1 MQTVVSVFGVRP
13 FRIGGTETFA
23 RELSRQLGERN
34 WKSVL
39 CFLEEPTPEV
49 REFLSLSN
57 VSIEVLADAT
67 HFSLVAARN
76 LGQIIRRH
84 SPQVLHLHFTGFL
97 GPYVWLARMLGVRQ
111 IFFTDHS
118 SRPAAHSMR
127 RASVL
132 KRALARAI
140 NQPLTRVICV
150 SEYGLRCLT
159 TLGLL
164 PSDRHALVYNG
175 VDRSRVSDDA
185 RRASQF
191 RERYG
196 IPEDRVVIVQVSWMI
211 QEKGIPALLD
221 AARIVTAQ
229 NTTAHFVLVGEG
241 AQRRQFMDD
250 AAKLGI
256 SERITWTGLVEDPFG
271 AGVYDAADIICQ
283 LSQWE
288 ELFGWMIAEGMAYGR
303 PIVATRVG
311 GIPELVNDGVSGFLV
326 ERNDAAAAA
335 EKLLQLIEDPE
346 LRHAMGA
353 AGQRLVAEKFD
364 LKTNVAQLVALYGI

>member
-1 MQTVVSVFGVRP
+1 MQTAVSVFGVRP

-49 REFLSLSN
+49 REFLSLPN

-67 HFSLVAARN
+67 HFNLAAAQN
-76 LGQIIRRH
+76 LGRIIRRH
-84 SPQVLHLHFTGFL
+84 SPTVLHLHFTGFL
-97 GPYVWLARMLGVRQ
+97 GPYVWLARLLGVNQ

-118 SRPAAHSMR
+118 SRPAAHSLR

-132 KRALARAI
+132 KRVMARAI
-140 NQPLTRVICV
+140 NQPLTKVICV
-150 SEYGLRCLT
+150 SDYGLRCLT

-164 PSDRHALVYNG
+164 PNDRHALVYNA
-175 VDRSRVSDDA
+175 VDSSRVSNDA

-211 QEKGIPALLD
+211 QEKGIPALLE
-221 AARIVTAQ
+221 AARILMAQ
-229 NTTAHFVLVGEG
+229 DAKAHFVLVGDG

-250 AAKLGI
+250 AAKLGLG
-256 SERITWTGLVEDPFG
+256 ERVTWTGLIEDPFG
-271 AGVYDAADIICQ
+271 AGVYDVADIICQ

-288 ELFGWMIAEGMAYGR
+288 ELFGWMIAEGMAYGK

-326 ERNDAAAAA
+326 ERNDTSAAA
-335 EKLLQLIEDPE
+335 EKLLQLIQDPD
-346 LRHAMGA
+346 LRHKMGA
-353 AGQRLVAEKFD
+353 AGRSLVAEKFD

>member
-34 WKSVL
+34 WQSVL
-39 CFLEEPTPEV
+39 CFLEAPTAEV

-67 HFSLVAARN
+67 HFSFDAARN
-76 LGQIIRRH
+76 LGKIIRRY
-84 SPQVLHLHFTGFL
+84 SPKVLHLHFTGFL
-97 GPYVWLARMLGVRQ
+97 GPYVWLARLLGVKQ

-118 SRPAAHSMR
+118 SRPAAHTFR
-127 RASVL
+127 RASVW
-132 KRALARAI
+132 KRAIALAI
-140 NQPLTRVICV
+140 NQPLTKVICV

-164 PSDRHALVYNG
+164 PNERHALVYNA
-175 VDRSRVSDDA
+175 VDLSRVSNDA
-185 RRASQF
+185 QRASQF

-196 IPEDRVVIVQVSWMI
+196 IPQDRVVIVQVSWMI
-211 QEKGIPALLD
+211 QEKGIPALLE
-221 AARIVTAQ
+221 AARILAEQ
-229 NTTAHFVLVGEG
+229 NANAHFVLVGEG
-241 AQRRQFMDD
+241 AQRAQFMND
-250 AAKLGI
+250 AARMGLSKG
-256 SERITWTGLVEDPFG
+256 ITWTGLIEDPFG
-271 AGVYDAADIICQ
+271 AGVYDVADIICQ

-288 ELFGWMIAEGMAYGR
+288 ELFGWMIAEGMAYGK

-326 ERNDAAAAA
+326 ERNDTADAA
-335 EKLLQLIEDPE
+335 EKLSRLIQEPE
-346 LRHAMGA
+346 LRHTMGA
-353 AGQRLVAEKFD
+353 AGRKLVAEKFE
-364 LKTNVAQLVALYGI
+364 LKANVAQLIDLYNI

>member
-1 MQTVVSVFGVRP
+1 MQTVVSVFGVKP

-23 RELSRQLGERN
+23 RELSRQLGEHH

-49 REFLSLSN
+49 REFLSLPN

-67 HFSLVAARN
+67 HFSLAAASN
-76 LGQIIRRH
+76 LGRIIRRH

-97 GPYVWLARMLGVRQ
+97 GPYVWVARMLGVRQ

-118 SRPAAHSMR
+118 SRPAAHSLR

-132 KRALARAI
+132 KRAMARAV
-140 NQPLTRVICV
+140 NQPLTKVICV
-150 SEYGLRCLT
+150 SDYGLRCLT

-164 PSDRHALVYNG
+164 PTDRHTLIYNA
-175 VDRSRVSDDA
+175 VDLSRVSNDA
-185 RRASQF
+185 RRALEF

-196 IPEDRVVIVQVSWMI
+196 IPKDRVVILQVSWMI
-211 QEKGIPALLD
+211 PEKGIRALLE
-221 AARIVTAQ
+221 AARILVEQ
-229 NTTAHFVLVGEG
+229 NANAHFVLVGEG
-241 AQRRQFMDD
+241 AQRQQFMDD

-256 SERITWTGLVEDPFG
+256 SERVTWTGLVEDPFG

-288 ELFGWMIAEGMAYGR
+288 ELFGWMIAEGMAYGK

-311 GIPELVNDGVSGFLV
+311 GIPELVNDGESGFLV
-326 ERNDAAAAA
+326 KRDDTEAAA
-335 EKLLQLIEDPE
+335 EKLLQLIKDPD
-346 LRHAMGA
+346 LRHKMGA
-353 AGQRLVAEKFD
+353 AGRRVVAEKFD
-364 LKTNVAQLVALYGI
+364 LKTNVAELVAQYGI